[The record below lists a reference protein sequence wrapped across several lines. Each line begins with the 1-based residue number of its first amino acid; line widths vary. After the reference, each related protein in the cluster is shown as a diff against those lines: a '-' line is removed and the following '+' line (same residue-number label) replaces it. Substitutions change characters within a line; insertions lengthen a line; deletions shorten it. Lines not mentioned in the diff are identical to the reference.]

1 MGVRI
6 VPTLPGGMRTDTNCY
21 VVGQQLPKANAKVR
35 QLASGVKGFKQTDA
49 IQNLEVFGLGLF
61 VQRNEW
67 LALPTT
73 KK

>member
-1 MGVRI
+1 VVKSQSSQATVEQVLI
-6 VPTLPGGMRTDTNCY
+6 DVN
-21 VVGQQLPKANAKVR
+21 VVGQQLPKASAKVR
-35 QLASGVKGFKQTDA
+35 QIASGVKGFKRTDA
-49 IQNLEVFGLGLF
+49 AQNLEAFGLGQF